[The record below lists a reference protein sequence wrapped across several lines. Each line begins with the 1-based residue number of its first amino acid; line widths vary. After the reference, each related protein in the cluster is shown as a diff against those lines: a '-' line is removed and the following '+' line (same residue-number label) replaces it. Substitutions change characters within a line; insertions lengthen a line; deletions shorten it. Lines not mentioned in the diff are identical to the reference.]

1 LQHGNWNGTQIVPSE
16 WVAES
21 TRFYSNPG
29 DGDGYGY
36 LWWVNGFGLPVNSFS
51 ARGAPGKCLV
61 VIPER
66 NTVIVYL
73 NHAEFPDNVSAISEA
88 DLDRLPTAS
97 HAQIG
102 RLLNLLLDAQKP
114 AIATAADLAN

>member
-1 LQHGNWNGTQIVPSE
+1 MVLTKG
-16 WVAES
+16 S
-21 TRFYSNPG
+21 T
-29 DGDGYGY
+29 
-36 LWWVNGFGLPVNSFS
+36 L
-51 ARGAPGKCLV
+51 